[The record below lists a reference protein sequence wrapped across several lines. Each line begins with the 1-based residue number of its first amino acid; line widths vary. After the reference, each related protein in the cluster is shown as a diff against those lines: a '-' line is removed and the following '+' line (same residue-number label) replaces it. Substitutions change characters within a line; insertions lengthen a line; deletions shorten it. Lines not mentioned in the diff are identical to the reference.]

1 MSEFANRSGEAFDWL
16 VESLSED
23 ELASVNCLNWPVAE
37 GYNYKKGLFH
47 SYVGTP
53 NFGGVGTTSEPLV
66 GLQEVVLRS
75 QGIAKD
81 KGAEFIFDAKGVK
94 LVHSDDNTEVTGIIA
109 QRGNGTYIQV
119 NAKAV
124 VLAAGDFG
132 SNVEM
137 YNALCY
143 ENYGLG
149 EYRDLGAMMG
159 CDGSGRSHLEQRCAL
174 PCFATNALHGKQ
186 GDFRTV

>member
-23 ELASVNCLNWPVAE
+23 ELASVNCLNWPVAD

-47 SYVGTP
+47 SCVGTP
-53 NFGGVGTTSEPLV
+53 N
-66 GLQEVVLRS
+66 
-75 QGIAKD
+75 
-81 KGAEFIFDAKGVK
+81 
-94 LVHSDDNTEVTGIIA
+94 
-109 QRGNGTYIQV
+109 
-119 NAKAV
+119 
-124 VLAAGDFG
+124 FG